1 MNTRHESFP
10 PRSGSPREIKWFASV
25 ETASTRFQFRRQPKH
40 ISLVKFHTTD
50 INELK
55 QQPGRSL
62 TEAIYIMQPLCLIW
76 NKVQYILKALLQTTT
91 NIREG
96 FINDPTHTTTKRG
109 VLHDPA
115 THHTSE
121 GLSYMTRTT
130 KPQKNSQPK
139 VSLEHYVGHP
149 TQLSYC

>member
-1 MNTRHESFP
+1 MCIYNMNTWHESFP
-10 PRSGSPREIKWFASV
+10 PRSGSPREIKWLASV

-40 ISLVKFHTTD
+40 SSSVKFHTTG
-50 INELK
+50 INEPK

-62 TEAIYIMQPLCLIW
+62 IEANDIRQPRCLIW
-76 NKVQYILKALLQTTT
+76 NKVHYITKPCYGHQT

-96 FINDPTHTTTKRG
+96 FTNDPT
-109 VLHDPA
+109 

-121 GLSYMTRTT
+121 GLSYVTRTT
-130 KPQKNSQPK
+130 EPQKNSQPK

-149 TQLSYC
+149 TQLSYS